1 MNLDGILPFS
11 HGLLKK
17 IIFPGDAVID
27 ATCGNGHDTLFLA
40 ELVGTNGCVYA
51 FDIQNEAVQN
61 TATRLTEANC
71 SAQVKLFQK
80 SHAEIENCV
89 PVPIKAAIY
98 NLGYLPGGN
107 KSITTLSETTI
118 SSIEQAL
125 AKLLPGGIVILV
137 IYHGHDAGKTEKKA
151 VLNYAESLPQKDFHV
166 LRYGFI
172 NQQNNP
178 PFVVAIEKRE
188 RKN

>member
-17 IIFPGDAVID
+17 IIFPGDVVID

-40 ELVGTNGCVYA
+40 NLVGTNGTVYA
-51 FDIQNEAVQN
+51 FDIQHDAIQN
-61 TATRLTEANC
+61 TSERLKEANC
-71 SAQVKLFQK
+71 LAQVKLLQK

-89 PVPIKAAIY
+89 PLPIKAAIY
-98 NLGYLPGGN
+98 NLGYLPGGD

-118 SSIEQAL
+118 LSIQQAL
-125 AKLLPGGIVILV
+125 AKLRPGGLVILV
-137 IYHGHDAGKTEKKA
+137 IYHGHDAGKAEKQA
-151 VLNYAESLPQKDFHV
+151 VLNYAESLSQKDFHV

-172 NQQNNP
+172 NQQNHP
-178 PFVVAIEKRE
+178 PFIVAIEKKE